1 MKKGL
6 IAFLSVVY
14 LFCIVFVS
22 IIYAQD
28 VATENPIEKTQKSA
42 LPDTSKKITDDKQA
56 KGNKKID
63 GDVVTD
69 DEYIIGPEDVLHIF
83 VWKEESLTKTV
94 PVRIDG
100 KISLPLLDDIQAS
113 GLTPLQLKEELTKKL
128 KGFVDNPTITVTVT
142 EANSFKVYI
151 SGEVK
156 QPGIVRIRSEVTL
169 VQLIIMVGG
178 FTEWAN
184 KRKILII
191 TKEDGKEKR
200 ITVNYN
206 KIIDGDIPDIII
218 KRGDTVII
226 P

>member
-1 MKKGL
+1 MKKSL

-14 LFCIVFVS
+14 VFCFF
-22 IIYAQD
+22 IYAQN
-28 VATENPIEKTQKSA
+28 VAAQSPAEKTQNSA
-42 LPDTSKKITDDKQA
+42 APNTSNRIAGDKQA
-56 KGNKKID
+56 ENNKKIAD
-63 GDVVTD
+63 NVVTEID
-69 DEYIIGPEDVLHIF
+69 KYIIGPEDVLDIF

-113 GLTPLQLKEELTKKL
+113 GRTPLQLKEELTKKL
-128 KGFVDNPTITVTVT
+128 SGFVDNPTVTVTVK
-142 EANSFKVYI
+142 EANSYRVFI

-169 VQLIIMVGG
+169 VNLIIMVGG

-191 TKEDGKEKR
+191 TKENGKEKR
-200 ITVNYN
+200 ITANYN
-206 KIIDGDIPDIII
+206 KIIDGDIPDIVI
-218 KRGDTVII
+218 KPGDTVII